1 MKELPE
7 AHELKE
13 PDDAGIANTIFRG
26 PATVAC
32 RAALVIVAVTITT
45 ISTTGF
51 CLCGESLTTLFTLP
65 IYRLRWHRKNVT
77 RKGVIHEV
85 ASPLSNCSGG

>member
-1 MKELPE
+1 MIWNEGRDEEQVFNELPE

-32 RAALVIVAVTITT
+32 RAALMIVAVT

-51 CLCGESLTTLFTLP
+51 CL
-65 IYRLRWHRKNVT
+65 
-77 RKGVIHEV
+77 
-85 ASPLSNCSGG
+85 